1 MVELLSA
8 EVKAQSA
15 DNVIKMLLNM
25 FRTNSV
31 GDQITASPTT
41 NNMSF
46 ISRNTITVQYDTH
59 HKLELESEQL
69 DLKLWRSVADR

>member
-1 MVELLSA
+1 MKLLSA
-8 EVKAQSA
+8 EVNAQSA
-15 DNVIKMLLNM
+15 DNDIKMLLNM

-31 GDQITASPTT
+31 GDQIIAYSTN

-46 ISRNTITVQYDTH
+46 ISRNSITMRYDTH